1 MTKKIFCLL
10 LCAFLGV
17 SLIALFAA
25 CHNAGQTPDE
35 PQTTTDLSQPS
46 TDANAAL
53 TEPAS
58 GSDAPTVAAQEAVYR
73 MVCNSGP
80 EVEVYREFSRLS
92 DGTYGYEYGG
102 DVLRLCWDPVNRCLM
117 TVTEER
123 YVVYDLVENP

>member
-35 PQTTTDLSQPS
+35 PETSTDLSLSS

-53 TEPAS
+53 TEKS
-58 GSDAPTVAAQEAVYR
+58 NSSDAPTAAATEEDTAAQEAATTDV
-73 MVCNSGP
+73 
-80 EVEVYREFSRLS
+80 FSLELPS
-92 DGTYGYEYGG
+92 AE
-102 DVLRLCWDPVNRCLM
+102 
-117 TVTEER
+117 TE
-123 YVVYDLVENP
+123 D

>member
-46 TDANAAL
+46 TDANAAP
-53 TEPAS
+53 TAAS
-58 GSDAPTVAAQEAVYR
+58 PETTSAAQEDATTDV
-73 MVCNSGP
+73 
-80 EVEVYREFSRLS
+80 FSLELPS
-92 DGTYGYEYGG
+92 AQ
-102 DVLRLCWDPVNRCLM
+102 
-117 TVTEER
+117 TE
-123 YVVYDLVENP
+123 D

>member
-58 GSDAPTVAAQEAVYR
+58 GSDAPTVAA
-73 MVCNSGP
+73 
-80 EVEVYREFSRLS
+80 
-92 DGTYGYEYGG
+92 
-102 DVLRLCWDPVNRCLM
+102 
-117 TVTEER
+117 TEEASTAQGNNTTD
-123 YVVYDLVENP
+123 VFSLELPSAETED